1 VRFRALLRPTGVA
14 LYLIA
19 YVLPAVGN
27 PEFGQ
32 RDLLSGKHS
41 IPGYA
46 CAFFSIFWGFAGF
59 FYPDGLSGVGR
70 GTFRSLL
77 LPGLTNPILFT
88 YFGFSLRRRAPR
100 TCRVL
105 SAITLVCAASS
116 VAFFLLNPLVPI
128 YGFYLWL
135 AGIVIIVWPDLPRLT
150 TQIKALFSH
159 KDTKAAYTP

>member
-1 VRFRALLRPTGVA
+1 VRIRALLRPAGVA
-14 LYLIA
+14 LYLVS

-27 PEFGQ
+27 SDFGL
-32 RDLLSGKHS
+32 RDLLTGKHS
-41 IPGYA
+41 IPGCG

-59 FYPDGLSGVGR
+59 FDSSGLTAEGR

-77 LPGLTNPILFT
+77 LTGLTNPILFA
-88 YFGFSLRRRAPR
+88 YFGLSLRRKAPR

-105 SAITLVCAASS
+105 AAITLVCAASS

-135 AGIVIIVWPDLPRLT
+135 AGIAIIVWPDLLRLT
-150 TQIKALFSH
+150 SQIKALFSRE
-159 KDTKAAYTP
+159 DTKAAYTP